1 VNTIVLIITRLL
13 LGSRRPNERQSM
25 KHKAESKQGFT
36 LVEIM
41 IVVGIIG
48 MLAAIAMP
56 NYIRK
61 PEDSAEGNLRQQSAA
76 D

>member
-1 VNTIVLIITRLL
+1 
-13 LGSRRPNERQSM
+13 M